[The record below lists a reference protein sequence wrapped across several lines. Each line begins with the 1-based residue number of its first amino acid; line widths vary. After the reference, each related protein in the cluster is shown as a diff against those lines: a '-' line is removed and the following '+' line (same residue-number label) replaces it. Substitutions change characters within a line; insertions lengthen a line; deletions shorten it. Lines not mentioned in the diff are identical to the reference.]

1 MMKNFL
7 AVLTLLSVSVC
18 QAGTLK
24 VKLVDNQA
32 LLLTNAVVYLENEA
46 LKGTYEG
53 EEIAIMDQVNRQFS
67 PYILAVQKG
76 QRVSFPNSDS
86 IKHHVYSFSSPK
98 VFELQLFKNRR
109 AQSMLFDKSGVIE
122 LGCNIHDWML
132 GYIYVVDTPYFA
144 QTDADGVVSID
155 APDGEYTLHVWHPRI
170 QEQDIQKKRLVTL
183 AGNQEVTIKLSE
195 TLAPG
200 KDEFG
205 TEADEFSDYD

>member
-170 QEQDIQKKRLVTL
+170 QEQDIEKKRLVTL

>member
-1 MMKNFL
+1 M
-7 AVLTLLSVSVC
+7 
-18 QAGTLK
+18 
-24 VKLVDNQA
+24 KLVDNQA

-109 AQSMLFDKSGVIE
+109 AQSMLFDKSGVVE

-170 QEQDIQKKRLVTL
+170 QEQDIEKKRLVTL

>member
-1 MMKNFL
+1 M
-7 AVLTLLSVSVC
+7 
-18 QAGTLK
+18 
-24 VKLVDNQA
+24 KLVDNQA

-109 AQSMLFDKSGVIE
+109 AQSMLFDKSGVVE

-132 GYIYVVDTPYFA
+132 GYIYVVDTPYCA

-170 QEQDIQKKRLVTL
+170 QEQDIEKKRLVTL

>member
-32 LLLTNAVVYLENEA
+32 LLLTNAVVFLESET
-46 LKGTYEG
+46 LKNSYDG

-86 IKHHVYSFSSPK
+86 IKHHVYSFSRPK
-98 VFELQLFKNRR
+98 VFELELFKNRR
-109 AQSMLFDKSGVIE
+109 AQSMLFDKSGVVE

-144 QTDADGVVSID
+144 QTNADGIVSID
-155 APDGEYTLHVWHPRI
+155 APDGDYTLRVWHPRI
-170 QEQDIQKKRLVTL
+170 QDQDIEKKRPVTL
-183 AGNQEVTIKLSE
+183 TGDKEVTITLSE

-205 TEADEFSDYD
+205 TDADEFSDYD